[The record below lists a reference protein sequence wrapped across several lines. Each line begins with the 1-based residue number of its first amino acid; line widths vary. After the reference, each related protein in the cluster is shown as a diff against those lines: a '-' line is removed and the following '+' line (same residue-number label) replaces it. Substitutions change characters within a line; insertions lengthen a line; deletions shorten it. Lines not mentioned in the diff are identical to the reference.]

1 MGLDKH
7 VRVDESMYDDFY
19 DQAKAAKAGSEKKL
33 DGAPETPTAKG
44 TVLRKTLELET
55 KFQC

>member
-1 MGLDKH
+1 MGLGKH

-33 DGAPETPTAKG
+33 DAAPDTPNTKGA
-44 TVLRKTLELET
+44 LL
-55 KFQC
+55 